1 VITAARLEHQRRLKE
16 VLRSIAS
23 RALQLHDQV
32 KPDGASEEHMF
43 DVVGLIADDVSRAF
57 LTLDQMSRLPQVL
70 DGPPHSPEPSMKHL
84 LDVLQRALTVV
95 VEGDEAC
102 EHREVREELSRLTNF
117 VADCSM
123 TAEEVVFRQE
133 RRGR

>member
-57 LTLDQMSRLPQVL
+57 LTLDQ
-70 DGPPHSPEPSMKHL
+70 HSPEPSMKHL

-102 EHREVREELSRLTNF
+102 EHRELREELSRLTNF